1 MDGMDGRG
9 QVIVIGATNR
19 PDSVDPA
26 LRRPG
31 RFDREFYFPLPNEKG
46 RRAIIDIHTKG
57 WEPPLAT
64 GFKDQLATLTKGYGG
79 ADLRALCTEAAL
91 NAIQGTYPQIYQSN
105 DKLLVDPKNIK
116 VLAKDFMIS
125 VNKMIPSSERS
136 APSGAAPLESNVEPL
151 LRDALQKITT
161 LLDDVLPE
169 RKKLTA
175 LEEAEYDDRD
185 DGNGFEKEMM
195 QQRFDKA
202 RVFRPRLLVYGAQ
215 GMGQSYIG
223 KAILHKFERLHV
235 QSLDLSVLY
244 SDTARSPEAAIVQLF
259 NEARRHKPSVIY
271 IPNVDI
277 WYSTVS
283 ESVIKLLT
291 GLLRS
296 LPPNEAVLLLG
307 IMELDPGKDDP
318 TPDPHLVKDLFGF
331 SPESHVKLERPGEA
345 QRVEY
350 FETVCRWMAMR
361 PTDFPDLEN
370 RKKRQIA
377 VLEKAP
383 LPEIPKKVLTKQEIK
398 AQKKNDRHTLNL
410 LKMKLQALMDQLKR
424 EYRQFVR
431 PPVDPDLFGYLYDEQ
446 DPQALGT
453 DLTEEQRQEHAHNR
467 PFEMQND
474 DKGVPG
480 IVQVATGKF
489 YYNLEFITIERRL
502 VNGYYKR
509 PKDFGAD
516 IKRIYKDAKTWG
528 DEGKISKADKMRTN
542 VETDLMYF
550 EKSEPA
556 LVAECERVYEREQ
569 ERQREWQVAAEEKA
583 ANGQDVPLIRPN
595 LPPHIST
602 TTEGT
607 LGPISLAKFPGR
619 DPFPMPPSALEK
631 FTKSQLSNGH
641 SSSHPQS
648 QHFSSDPV
656 HHDDIDVDMEGT
668 TDPYHIEPSE
678 TQTGTNFEDTQIN
691 TQTHHTQD
699 SQMFRMVPGATPG
712 YHHSASTTTSGKKSS
727 DKLSATNGVG
737 ASRSDQPDFSVMHS
751 VTQPNSLQ
759 DSLPDTQ
766 DQYWKSSP
774 DEAGSQRSAH
784 GAVVESPQHNF
795 TRPNTDMLPP
805 AHPVSIA
812 SLLNPTNGPMPLAEK
827 APVFVPVDP
836 HYLSE
841 LHRLLGEK
849 TSGFSVEQLEQTNA
863 ALVDA
868 VWKNR
873 SKWNRGRV
881 ADAVAAAFNKVVKEI
896 EEMQKIAKQSQESE
910 VHGAREQRYSGSTA
924 SFGKMM

>member
-1 MDGMDGRG
+1 M
-9 QVIVIGATNR
+9 IGATNR

-57 WEPPLAT
+57 WEPPLAD
-64 GFKDQLATLTKGYGG
+64 GFKDQLAILTKGYGG

-91 NAIQGTYPQIYQSN
+91 NAIQGTYPQIYTSD
-105 DKLLVDPKNIK
+105 DKLLVDPKTIK

-125 VNKMIPSSERS
+125 VNKMVPSSERS

-151 LRDALQKITT
+151 LRDALRKITT

-169 RKKLTA
+169 RRKLTA

-185 DGNGFEKEMM
+185 DGIGFEREMM
-195 QQRFDKA
+195 QQKFDRA

-235 QSLDLSVLY
+235 QSLDLSVLF
-244 SDTARSPEAAIVQLF
+244 SDTARSPEATIVQLF

-291 GLLRS
+291 GLLRT

-307 IMELDPGKDDP
+307 IMELDPGKDDSA
-318 TPDPHLVKDLFGF
+318 PDPHLIKDLFGF
-331 SPESHVKLERPGEA
+331 SPESHVKLERPTEA
-345 QRVEY
+345 QRHEY
-350 FETVCRWMAMR
+350 FETVCNWMAMR
-361 PTDFPDLEN
+361 PVDFPDLEN

-383 LPEIPKKVLTKQEIK
+383 VPEVPKKVLTKQEIK

-410 LKMKLQALMDQLKR
+410 LKIRLQAIMEQLKR
-424 EYRQFVR
+424 TYRQFSR

-446 DPQALGT
+446 DPQAIST

-480 IVQVATGKF
+480 ILQVATSKF
-489 YYNLEFITIERRL
+489 FYNLELITIERRL

-516 IKRIYKDAKTWG
+516 IKRLHKDAKTLG
-528 DEGKISKADKMRTN
+528 DESRIAKADNMRTN
-542 VETDLMYF
+542 VETDLVML

-569 ERQREWQVAAEEKA
+569 ERQRQWQTVADELA
-583 ANGQDVPLIRPN
+583 AKDQDVPRIVPN
-595 LPPHIST
+595 VPPHVSS

-607 LGPISLAKFPGR
+607 LGPISLAKIPGK

-631 FTKSQLSNGH
+631 FAKSQLSNGH
-641 SSSHPQS
+641 SSSHSPS

-656 HHDDIDVDMEGT
+656 HREDFDVDMEG

-678 TQTGTNFEDTQIN
+678 TQTATNHEDTQ
-691 TQTHHTQD
+691 TDDQLHHTQD
-699 SQMFRMVPGATPG
+699 SPMFRTVPGLTPG

-727 DKLSATNGVG
+727 DKSSGTNGVG
-737 ASRSDQPDFSVMHS
+737 PSRSEHPDFSMIHS
-751 VTQPNSLQ
+751 LTQANSG
-759 DSLPDTQ
+759 DSQLPDTQ

-774 DEAGSQRSAH
+774 EASSQRSVH
-784 GAVVESPQHNF
+784 GVMVDSPQNQGRH
-795 TRPNTDMLPP
+795 TTMPPP
-805 AHPVSIA
+805 AHPTTHGASIA
-812 SLLNPTNGPMPLAEK
+812 SILNPTNAPAPPPARQ
-827 APVFVPVDP
+827 PVFVALDA
-836 HYLSE
+836 E
-841 LHRLLGEK
+841 TLHLLHASLGRQ

-873 SKWNRGRV
+873 GEWNRNRV
-881 ADAVAAAFNKVVKEI
+881 AEAVTASFNRVVKEI
-896 EEMQKIAKQSQESE
+896 EDMQKIAKQSQESE
-910 VHGAREQRYSGSTA
+910 METQREHRYSGA
-924 SFGKMM
+924 APNFGQMV